1 MKFLLDTNVFREI
14 GKTSPHEHVSAW
26 LAQVDDTDLAI
37 SALTVR
43 EVTKGVE
50 KLRVRKPD
58 VAAAIEARV
67 QASFDAFG
75 DRILPIDRDTSE
87 LWGALLGASEKHIDD
102 TGLAATAHVHHLVL
116 VTRNLAD
123 VAGRGVT
130 TLDPFNSSPTVER
143 P

>member
-14 GKTSPHEHVSAW
+14 GKTSPHEHVGAW

-50 KLRVRKPD
+50 KLRLRKLD

-67 QASFDAFG
+67 QANFDAFG
-75 DRILPIDRDTSE
+75 DRILPVDRDVSE
-87 LWGALLGASEKHIDD
+87 LWGSLLAASEKHIDD
-102 TGLAATAHVHHLVL
+102 TGLAATARVHHLVL

-123 VAGRGVT
+123 VVGRGVA
-130 TLDPFNSSPTVER
+130 TLDPFKSSPKVKQA
-143 P
+143 